1 MTTMQTDRLEVI
13 SDAIDQADVIALVD
27 ERDTG
32 GHVIRNLVLLVVAA
46 TVVGAIVMAIRG
58 RSS

>member
-1 MTTMQTDRLEVI
+1 MTTMQTEKLEVV

-27 ERDTG
+27 ESDIG
-32 GHVIRNLVLLVVAA
+32 GHLIRNLVLLVVAA